1 MEGYFWNHG
10 PARILNGFSK
20 AYDRYLLYNLSNH
33 IEKIFCNLIAA
44 HRKTYT
50 SIHVFIRLVENW
62 KKNLDNKKIVETVL
76 MDLYEAFDWI
86 AHDLLIANLH
96 AYGFNK
102 KVLTFP
108 YSYIKSRKQSV
119 KINDTDS

>member
-1 MEGYFWNHG
+1 MESYFWNHE
-10 PARILNGFSK
+10 PARMLNGFSK

-33 IEKIFCNLIAA
+33 IAKIFFNLIAA

-50 SIHVFIRLVENW
+50 SIHVLIRLVENW

-102 KVLTFP
+102 KVLTLP
-108 YSYIKSRKQSV
+108 YSYVKRRKQSV
-119 KINDTDS
+119 KTKDTDS